1 MKKRV
6 LSMLMTLALCLTLFP
21 APAWAAEDAPE
32 GGAIVQQEQ
41 QEEISPAVSEQAG
54 TNEEENG
61 SEGDPQNTGTPDA
74 GGAEDSKADAPESG
88 EDENA
93 GNNADAAVSAVQTMI
108 DALPTVSELDGM
120 TADELDAAYDDI
132 QAAYDAYEA
141 LNAEQQAQITGAD
154 FEALLGWFNS
164 QTAPLADVQPGVH
177 THCVCGKDSSTTV
190 NGHTHSTNTE
200 WKAADSLPG
209 TAGSYYLT
217 QSVTA
222 DWTVPTGEVNLC
234 LNGQTISGSITVG
247 SGATLTLTDCSG
259 NGKVQGEVTV
269 NGGKFELYSG
279 TITGGVQVGIK
290 GGTYQTGSSFT
301 MYGGAI
307 TGNEDYGGVFLV
319 GTTNHIDP
327 PSFTMH
333 GGTISDNTAGAS
345 DGGGGGVYVG
355 EKCSFTMDGG
365 TITGNTATAGNGGGI
380 YIHFNAGNVSISNA
394 TITGNKA
401 SATGDTRY
409 GHGGGIYSERGVTV
423 KNVTITGNNST
434 FAGGGIYG
442 KGAITLT
449 DATVTDNNQYDVYY
463 DGTESTNP
471 KLTVSGSVK
480 AGYYAN
486 YDWKLPILVSGA
498 LSEDSVIRVGVR
510 EGINPGAIAE
520 PASGVTLSAENF
532 KADAADSVTS
542 LGNDGKVYLVPCTHE
557 MDDTGYTCKKCKT
570 QFDARVGDSAYYKTL
585 TDAFNAARGSTV
597 TLLRNVTL
605 TGNCSSENYSAT
617 LDLNGKTVSTENKY
631 IHVGGGNKSNTLTVK
646 DSSKGGGTQALNVK
660 FSVGSNGTLAV
671 DDSYTGEI
679 SRVELQA
686 GGALERFGGKI
697 GELVL
702 SNAAYGSTSTGY
714 GLKLWKG
721 NPNACTIGK
730 ITDNTKSKSL
740 TVNDLLGTDYAKCE
754 LYGEKDSVWSI
765 VPKTEKIS
773 ELTGYTA
780 YKVQFT
786 ECVHQCADD
795 SNPVCSVCH
804 KDLYTKVTAKAA
816 DGTTKT
822 AYFTEDSALE
832 NGYVEAIQTLNGWSN
847 EGCTEPTLTLL
858 RDMYAFGTSMPLTGT
873 LTLKGGT
880 HTAKN
885 VTVAKNADVTFAS
898 GSYRG
903 ATING
908 TATVKEDVTF
918 TSTVT
923 VNGTLNAKGGTFDGP
938 VEFNGSSTANI
949 SGGSFNNEKKYG
961 GVEFDYNVTGTISG
975 GTFVFADFYTT
986 KVKLSGGTFTM
997 IKTNGDRKLADLLAE
1012 GAAYYGASDNQAV
1025 TNDRVNTL
1033 ENVKVVS
1040 HTHNGG
1046 KDGNGTCSIC
1056 GKQMAA
1062 SLTVGGTTSWYTAF
1076 ATAIEAANAADGAK
1090 TITLYQDVNGYVDG
1104 HSTTYELTRGPVTLA
1119 TGGKTV
1125 TRANLTAKGISLTVT
1140 GSNGDFNVTVDGKD
1154 AELTVNDGNTK
1165 LAIVTAQN
1173 GGKLSLSNG
1182 TFSRVAVKDDGSS
1195 ASLSGGSYGE
1205 ITSDTGY
1212 VKPYALLAKGYAYKR
1227 TRDNQWLP
1235 NANSI
1240 SEKVTV
1246 EKAPFVVEK
1255 IYPNSDTNYTGNSA
1269 FATDGNI
1276 TLTAVIASEPETE
1289 DVTYYYWWEVFK
1301 ESENDWTTSFKKVNT
1316 ATHTGGQSK
1325 TLTISG
1331 LPVDKSY
1338 QYHIFVQCSNG
1349 YNCYSE
1355 PFTVTQHQHSWTY
1368 TASGATIT
1376 AKCTA
1381 EGCYLT
1387 DGNGGSVTIAAPAEL
1402 TYSGEG
1408 KPATV
1413 TASSD
1418 WQGPAVSEIT
1428 ISYIK
1433 TGMYGPEAL
1442 ENGAL
1447 PTKAGEYT
1455 ASITVGEGNKAAT
1468 ASVKYT
1474 IQKANPVVTEWPT
1487 LSAPVYVN
1495 SEATLT
1501 GGSGE
1506 GTFDFKAGAA
1516 KSWDSA
1522 GRKTTTIVFIPTYTN
1537 NYNELTKDYPVTV
1550 VKRTVKNCNTLVG
1563 ITDKPC
1569 GTAQDELGLPGTVTI
1584 TTVDGKTFN
1593 DIPVTWSGY
1602 NPNTL
1607 EEQTLTGT
1615 LDLTSI
1621 AGEVEQPSTPVTA
1634 QIKVKLTQKNFSG
1647 ISPEPYDGVYDGN
1660 AHGITLT
1667 GVPSG
1672 ATVKYG
1678 TSVNSCTLD
1687 SLTYTDFTDGPEF
1700 VYYKVSQPGYA
1711 DASGSAWVNITKRPL
1726 TVTGITAKDK
1736 VYDGNT
1742 NVVLDY
1748 SAVTLGGV
1756 LKNDTLTV
1764 TATGTLESAGVGERK
1779 VTISDLTLGGA
1790 SAANYVLA
1798 ESGNQTETTA
1808 TITAKEVNVTIIP
1821 NGGTYGSVVAA
1832 AAKLTGAVDG
1842 ENVPVTL
1849 TYTGNG
1855 YNDTAVPVNAG
1866 SYTVTASIANSNYTL
1881 TGKTTANFVIAPKTV
1896 TVSGI
1901 TAKDKVYDG
1910 TTNADIS
1917 SVTFDGVTLN
1927 RGTDYT
1933 VTASFDDAGVG
1944 NGKNVT
1950 ATVTLTEQAAKN
1962 YALKQ
1967 SIFHTTGNITKAAA
1981 PDFAKETTLAIV
1993 NGYKKTY
2000 TVTLPALPTL
2010 ETPKEYGAP
2019 TYELGEIKLNGG
2031 YYTSGAKVENGKLTL
2046 PIQKNDVGTTGSVGT
2061 VTVVIK
2067 STNYE
2072 DITLTVNVSAKNKLT
2087 PVLAGTLTLTPTK
2100 ITYGEPLSKIKITGK
2115 MKDPTTEKE
2124 VKGTFAWEDGT
2135 IKPDANDSYVAGWIF
2150 TPAGGYEEYATV
2162 TGKATVEVAP
2172 KSIEGATITLEKRE
2186 FTYNA
2191 AEQSPKITGV
2201 TLNGWSKTI
2210 TTYDI
2215 VSGDKAINAN
2225 DSITLTIEGTGN
2237 YTGTATVEWKI
2248 IPAELTVSVQSVTK
2262 EYDGTTNATVTPSFN
2277 GLQGK
2282 DTLTAEDYSVTAAFK
2297 DAKVGYKKPVTGK
2310 VTLNQTDTAKNYL
2323 LKNDG
2328 TFSTGEGTIKKAAA
2342 PTVPPVE
2349 LTIYNGVQKDYFVD
2363 LPPLPELGE
2372 GKSYGKVNYNKT
2384 HTINLS
2390 KGYTAQSE
2398 VVADS
2403 ENLNTLR
2410 LLLHMTQTGSLT
2422 GEIGTVTIPVTTS
2435 NYQDINLTVKVKA
2448 VNQTLPEKVG
2458 TVSADAITYGQTLS
2472 ASTITGTM
2480 QDPATGVAVNG
2491 TFTWDTPAVKLNAD
2505 SHDAKWTFTPDKSY
2519 GGKYTTNTGT
2529 ATVTVNRK
2537 TVTVSGITAN
2547 DKVYDGTT
2555 NAKLNF
2561 SNAKF
2566 AGILENDTL
2575 TVTAKGVFEK
2585 PDIGKQKVT
2594 ISDLTLGGAST
2605 ANYVLAESGNQSET
2619 TATITAKEVT
2629 ITITPNGGTYGS
2641 VVAATAKLTG
2651 AVDGK
2656 NVPVTLTYTGNG
2668 YNDTAVPVNAGS
2680 YTVTA
2685 SIANSNYT
2693 LTGKTTAD
2701 FVITPKA
2708 VTVTGITANDK
2719 VYDGTTNATLDCSN
2733 AKFGGVLENDTLTV
2747 TAKGMFEKADVGEQ
2761 KVTISDLTLDGN
2773 SANNYVLAESGNQ
2786 TETTATITAE
2796 QITVSIKPNG
2806 GTYGETI
2813 TPATVTAN
2821 GVVGEDA
2828 PKITLTYTGTANDG
2842 TEYTGTTPPT
2852 KAGTYTITATITDPN
2867 YKLDADTATAEF
2879 TVAKRSA
2886 TVTPDNKSK
2895 VYEEKDPELTYKVSG
2910 VLDSETL
2917 EGITLARAKGENAGK
2932 YAITATAD
2940 AGANPNYAVTFA
2952 EGTFTI
2958 ELKSIK
2964 GATVVL
2970 GKGLAA
2976 NGAEQTQTVEK
2987 VLLGDKEIPADSYTV
3002 AGNTATTPG
3011 SHTLTITAKG
3021 NYTGTV
3027 EQTYVI
3033 IPAKAE
3039 SAPGED
3045 ITIGSGKVKVVVK
3058 SEGTVP
3064 PATLL
3069 TNKAELLAML
3079 VDSGDITADELAQI
3093 ADGASVDIV
3102 LTVKE
3107 ANVSAEIKTAMA
3119 QAAKD
3124 YTIGQY
3130 FDISLFKYMT
3140 VNGKQQDGAALHTTK
3155 NALPI
3160 SVVVPD
3166 ALVNTDSTVNRTYC
3180 IVRNHEGTITVLDA
3194 AFDAAGKT
3202 LTFKTDRFSIY
3213 AIAYKDTAVPS
3224 SGSNP
3229 GSNNSS
3235 NDSETKKNEVAA
3247 PTPAPTPASTSKPS
3261 TITAMPQTGDT
3272 SNPTLYVVL
3281 LVVSLLGLAVVFV
3294 CKRRNNK

>member
-6 LSMLMTLALCLTLFP
+6 LSMLMTLALCLTLLP
-21 APAWAAEDAPE
+21 TPAWAAEDTPE

-74 GGAEDSKADAPESG
+74 GGAEDSKADAPENG

-93 GNNADAAVSAVQTMI
+93 GNNADTAVSAVQTMI

-120 TADELDAAYDDI
+120 TAGELDAAYNDI

-141 LNAEQQAQITGAD
+141 LNAEQQAQINGAD

-164 QTAPLADVQPGVH
+164 QTAPLADAQPDVH
-177 THCVCGKDSSTTV
+177 THCVCGGNGDVK
-190 NGHTHSTNTE
+190 GHTHSTNTE
-200 WKAADSLPG
+200 WKAADSLPDS
-209 TAGSYYLT
+209 AGSYYLT
-217 QSVTA
+217 QPVPG

-279 TITGGVQVGIK
+279 TITGGVQVGMK
-290 GGTYQTGSSFT
+290 GGSYNTGSAFT

-380 YIHFNAGNVSISNA
+380 YIHFNAGTVSISNA

-434 FAGGGIYG
+434 FEGGGIYG

-449 DATVTDNNQYDVYY
+449 DATVTDNSQYDVYY
-463 DGTESTNP
+463 DGRESNTP
-471 KLTVSGSVK
+471 ELTISGSVK

-754 LYGEKDSVWSI
+754 LYGEKDDAWSI

-804 KDLYTKVTAKAA
+804 KDLYTKITAKAA

-858 RDMYAFGTSMPLTGT
+858 RDMPYGTSITLTGT
-873 LTLKGGT
+873 LTLEGGT
-880 HTAKN
+880 HTASN
-885 VTVAKNADVTFAS
+885 VTVAENANVTFAS
-898 GSYRG
+898 GSYSG

-908 TATVKEDVTF
+908 TATVETGVTF
-918 TSTVT
+918 TAASVT
-923 VNGTLNAKGGTFDGP
+923 VNGTLNAKGGIFNGP
-938 VEFNGSSTANI
+938 VKFNGSSTANI
-949 SGGSFNNEKKYG
+949 SGGSFNCEKKYG
-961 GVEFDYNVTGTISG
+961 GVEFGYNVTGTISG
-975 GTFVFADFYTT
+975 GMFAFADFYTT
-986 KVKLSGGTFTM
+986 KVKLSGGTFTI

-1012 GAAYYGASDNQAV
+1012 GAAYYNGDSAV
-1025 TNDRVNTL
+1025 SNDKVSSLTNVT
-1033 ENVKVVS
+1033 VKS
-1040 HTHNGG
+1040 HEHNGG
-1046 KDGNGTCSIC
+1046 TDGNGTCSIC

-1062 SLTVGGTTSWYTAF
+1062 SLTVGSTTSWYTAF

-1119 TGGKTV
+1119 TGGKKV
-1125 TRANLTAKGISLTVT
+1125 MRANLTAKDISLTVT
-1140 GSNGDFNVTVDGKD
+1140 GSNGGFYVTVDGKD
-1154 AELTVNDGNTK
+1154 AKLTVNDTDTK
-1165 LAIVTAQN
+1165 LAIVTAKN

-1182 TFSRVAVKDDGSS
+1182 TFSRVDVMNDGSS

-1205 ITSDTGY
+1205 ITSGNDY
-1212 VKPYALLAKGYAYKR
+1212 VKPYALLAKGYAYKKE
-1227 TRDNQWLP
+1227 DNTWVS
-1235 NANSI
+1235 NANIGLS
-1240 SEKVTV
+1240 KVTV
-1246 EKAPFVVEK
+1246 EKAPFAVEK

-1276 TLTAVIASEPETE
+1276 TLTAVIAPEPETE
-1289 DVTYYYWWEVFK
+1289 NVTYYYWWELFN
-1301 ESENDWTTSFKKVNT
+1301 ESENDWTTRFSNVNT
-1316 ATHTGGQSK
+1316 ATHSGEKSK

-1331 LPVDKSY
+1331 LPTDKSY

-1349 YNCYSE
+1349 YQCYSE

-1368 TASGATIT
+1368 SASGAAIT

-1387 DGNGGSVTIAAPAEL
+1387 DGNGGSVTIAAPTEL

-1418 WQGPAVSEIT
+1418 WQGPAAREIT

-1433 TGMYGPEAL
+1433 TGKYGPEKL
-1442 ENGAL
+1442 ENDAL
-1447 PTKAGEYT
+1447 PTNAGTYT
-1455 ASITVGEGNKAAT
+1455 ASITLGEAT
-1468 ASVKYT
+1468 ASVTYT
-1474 IQKANPVVTEWPT
+1474 IGKATPKAEDFTFTAPT
-1487 LSAPVYVN
+1487 S
-1495 SEATLT
+1495 LT
-1501 GGSGE
+1501 
-1506 GTFDFKAGAA
+1506 
-1516 KSWDSA
+1516 
-1522 GRKTTTIVFIPTYTN
+1522 
-1537 NYNELTKDYPVTV
+1537 
-1550 VKRTVKNCNTLVG
+1550 
-1563 ITDKPC
+1563 
-1569 GTAQDELGLPGTVTI
+1569 
-1584 TTVDGKTFN
+1584 
-1593 DIPVTWSGY
+1593 
-1602 NPNTL
+1602 
-1607 EEQTLTGT
+1607 
-1615 LDLTSI
+1615 
-1621 AGEVEQPSTPVTA
+1621 
-1634 QIKVKLTQKNFSG
+1634 
-1647 ISPEPYDGVYDGN
+1647 YDGN
-1660 AHGITLT
+1660 
-1667 GVPSG
+1667 VKS
-1672 ATVKYG
+1672 ATVSPADDVIVKYYDKDG
-1678 TSVNSCTLD
+1678 KEATPKNAGE
-1687 SLTYTDFTDGPEF
+1687 YTVKIDVAESTN
-1700 VYYKVSQPGYA
+1700 YA
-1711 DASGSAWVNITKRPL
+1711 
-1726 TVTGITAKDK
+1726 
-1736 VYDGNT
+1736 
-1742 NVVLDY
+1742 
-1748 SAVTLGGV
+1748 
-1756 LKNDTLTV
+1756 
-1764 TATGTLESAGVGERK
+1764 
-1779 VTISDLTLGGA
+1779 
-1790 SAANYVLA
+1790 AANGL
-1798 ESGNQTETTA
+1798 TA
-1808 TITAKEVNVTIIP
+1808 
-1821 NGGTYGSVVAA
+1821 
-1832 AAKLTGAVDG
+1832 DG
-1842 ENVPVTL
+1842 WKF
-1849 TYTGNG
+1849 
-1855 YNDTAVPVNAG
+1855 
-1866 SYTVTASIANSNYTL
+1866 S
-1881 TGKTTANFVIAPKTV
+1881 
-1896 TVSGI
+1896 
-1901 TAKDKVYDG
+1901 
-1910 TTNADIS
+1910 
-1917 SVTFDGVTLN
+1917 
-1927 RGTDYT
+1927 
-1933 VTASFDDAGVG
+1933 
-1944 NGKNVT
+1944 
-1950 ATVTLTEQAAKN
+1950 
-1962 YALKQ
+1962 
-1967 SIFHTTGNITKAAA
+1967 ITKAAA
-1981 PDFAKETTLAIV
+1981 PAAETGSLTIV
-1993 NGYKKTY
+1993 NGHEKTY

-2019 TYELGEIKLNGG
+2019 TYELGEIKLNNG
-2031 YYTSGAKVENGKLTL
+2031 YYTSGAKVENGELTL
-2046 PIQKNDVGTTGSVGT
+2046 PIQKNDVETTGSVGT
-2061 VTVVIK
+2061 ATVVIK

-2072 DITLTVNVSAKNKLT
+2072 DITLTVNVSAANKIEPT
-2087 PVLAGTLTLTPTK
+2087 PDGEITATS
-2100 ITYGEPLSKIKITGK
+2100 ITYGDTLSKSNISGK
-2115 MKDPTTEKE
+2115 MKDPTTDDA
-2124 VKGTFAWEDGT
+2124 VKGTFAWKDDT
-2135 IKPDANDSYVAGWIF
+2135 IKPAANDSYVAEWTF
-2150 TPAGGYEEYATV
+2150 TPDAPEYATV
-2162 TGKATVEVAP
+2162 TGKATVKVAP
-2172 KSIEGATITLEKRE
+2172 KSIEGATITLKKRE

-2191 AEQSPKITGV
+2191 AEQSPRITGV
-2201 TLNGWSKTI
+2201 TLKGWSDSI

-2225 DSITLTIEGTGN
+2225 DSITLTIKGTGN
-2237 YTGTATVEWKI
+2237 YTGTATAKWKI
-2248 IPAELTVSVQSVTK
+2248 IPAKLTVSVSSVKK
-2262 EYDGTTNATVTPSFN
+2262 EYDGTANATVTPTFN
-2277 GLQGK
+2277 GLRGK
-2282 DTLTAEDYSVTAAFK
+2282 DNLTAEDYSVTAAFD
-2297 DAKVGYKKPVTGK
+2297 DAKVGYKKIVTGT
-2310 VTLNQTDTAKNYL
+2310 VTLNQTETAKNYVL
-2323 LKNDG
+2323 TNDG
-2328 TFSTGEGTIKKAAA
+2328 NFSTDDGTIAKAAA
-2342 PTVPPVE
+2342 PTVQPVE
-2349 LTIYNGVQKDYFVD
+2349 LTIYNGVQKYYFVD
-2363 LPPLPELGE
+2363 LPPLPKLGE
-2372 GKSYGKVNYNKT
+2372 GKSYGTVDYSNP
-2384 HTINLS
+2384 HMINLPE
-2390 KGYTAQSE
+2390 GYKAQSM
-2398 VVADS
+2398 VVADPD
-2403 ENLNTLR
+2403 NLNTHR
-2410 LLLHMTQTGSLT
+2410 LLLHMTQTGSRI
-2422 GEIGTVTIPVTTS
+2422 GEICKVTIPVTTS
-2435 NYQDINLTVKVKA
+2435 NYQDINLTVNVSA
-2448 VNQTLPEKVG
+2448 VNQIKPVPEDG
-2458 TVSADAITYGQTLS
+2458 TITATPITYGNELS

-2480 QDPATGVAVNG
+2480 QDPATGDAVNG
-2491 TFTWDTPAVKLNAD
+2491 TFTWVTPDEKLKAGNHNAE
-2505 SHDAKWTFTPDKSY
+2505 WTFTPYESY

-2529 ATVTVNRK
+2529 ATVTVNPK
-2537 TVTVSGITAN
+2537 AVTVS
-2547 DKVYDGTT
+2547 
-2555 NAKLNF
+2555 
-2561 SNAKF
+2561 
-2566 AGILENDTL
+2566 
-2575 TVTAKGVFEK
+2575 
-2585 PDIGKQKVT
+2585 
-2594 ISDLTLGGAST
+2594 
-2605 ANYVLAESGNQSET
+2605 
-2619 TATITAKEVT
+2619 
-2629 ITITPNGGTYGS
+2629 ITPNGGTYGS
-2641 VVAATAKLTG
+2641 VTAAAAELFG
-2651 AVDGK
+2651 AVEGD
-2656 NVPVTLTYTGNG
+2656 NVPV
-2668 YNDTAVPVNAGS
+2668 
-2680 YTVTA
+2680 
-2685 SIANSNYT
+2685 
-2693 LTGKTTAD
+2693 
-2701 FVITPKA
+2701 
-2708 VTVTGITANDK
+2708 
-2719 VYDGTTNATLDCSN
+2719 
-2733 AKFGGVLENDTLTV
+2733 
-2747 TAKGMFEKADVGEQ
+2747 
-2761 KVTISDLTLDGN
+2761 
-2773 SANNYVLAESGNQ
+2773 
-2786 TETTATITAE
+2786 
-2796 QITVSIKPNG
+2796 
-2806 GTYGETI
+2806 
-2813 TPATVTAN
+2813 
-2821 GVVGEDA
+2821 
-2828 PKITLTYTGTANDG
+2828 TLTYTGTANDG
-2842 TEYTGTTPPT
+2842 TEYNGIAPPT
-2852 KAGTYTITATITDPN
+2852 KAGTYTVTATITDRN
-2867 YKLDADTATAEF
+2867 YTLDANTATAKF
-2879 TVAKRSA
+2879 TVAKRGA

-2895 VYEEKDPELTYKVSG
+2895 VYQEKDPDLTYKVDG
-2910 VLDSETL
+2910 VLDGETL
-2917 EGITLARAKGENAGK
+2917 TGITLTRAKGEDAGE
-2932 YAITATAD
+2932 YAITGTA
-2940 AGANPNYAVTFA
+2940 ASVNPNYDVKFVK
-2952 EGTFTI
+2952 GTFTI
-2958 ELKSIK
+2958 EPKSIK

-2987 VLLGDKEIPADSYTV
+2987 VLLDGKELPADSYTV
-3002 AGNTATTPG
+3002 TGNTATAHG
-3011 SHTLTITAKG
+3011 IYTLTVTGKG
-3021 NYTGTV
+3021 NYKDFV
-3027 EQTYVI
+3027 KWTYVI
-3033 IPAKAE
+3033 APAKAE
-3039 SAPGED
+3039 DAPGED
-3045 ITIGSGKVKVVVK
+3045 ITIGSGKVKVDVK

-3069 TNKAELLAML
+3069 TDKAELLAML
-3079 VDSGDITADELAQI
+3079 VNSGDITADELVQI
-3093 ADGASVDIV
+3093 ANGASVDIV

-3107 ANVSAEIKTAMA
+3107 ANVSDEVKTAMA

-3130 FDISLFKYMT
+3130 LDISLLKYMT
-3140 VNGKQQDGAALHTTK
+3140 VNGSQQTAVALHTTK
-3155 NALPI
+3155 DALTI
-3160 SVVVPD
+3160 SVGVPD
-3166 ALVNTDSTVNRTYC
+3166 ALINTNSAVNRTYC
-3180 IVRNHEGTITVLDA
+3180 IVRNHKGTIDVLDA

-3281 LVVSLLGLAVVFV
+3281 LVASLLGLAVVFV
-3294 CKRRNNK
+3294 CKKRNDK

>member
-1 MKKRV
+1 MA
-6 LSMLMTLALCLTLFP
+6 LALCLTLLP
-21 APAWAAEDAPE
+21 APVRAAEDTPE
-32 GGAIVQQEQ
+32 SGAIVQEEQ

-108 DALPTVSELDGM
+108 DALPIVSELDGM

-164 QTAPLADVQPGVH
+164 QTALLADAQSGEH
-177 THCVCGKDSSTTV
+177 THCVCGKDSGTTV
-190 NGHTHSTNTE
+190 NGHTHNNSTAWT
-200 WKAADSLPG
+200 AADSLPG

-217 QSVTA
+217 QSVSS

-234 LNGQTISGSITVG
+234 LNGQTINGKITVG
-247 SGATLTLTDCSG
+247 SGATLTLTDCSDSG
-259 NGKVQGEVTV
+259 RVQGEVLV
-269 NGGKFELYSG
+269 NGGKLELYSG
-279 TITGGVQVGIK
+279 TITGGVQVGKK
-290 GGTYQTGSSFT
+290 GADYQTGSSFT

-434 FAGGGIYG
+434 FEGGGIYG

-605 TGNCSSENYSAT
+605 TENCSSENYSAT

-804 KDLYTKVTAKAA
+804 KDLYTKITAKAA

-822 AYFTEDSALE
+822 AYFTKDSALE

-858 RDMYAFGTSMPLTGT
+858 RDMPYGTSITLTGT
-873 LTLKGGT
+873 LTLESGT

-885 VTVAKNADVTFAS
+885 VTVAENANVTFAN
-898 GSYRG
+898 GSYKG

-908 TATVKEDVTF
+908 TATVEAGVTF
-918 TSTVT
+918 TDASVT
-923 VNGTLNAKGGTFDGP
+923 VNGTLNVEGGTFTGN
-938 VEFNGSSTANI
+938 VKFNGSSIANI

-1025 TNDRVNTL
+1025 TNDRLNTL

-1046 KDGNGTCSIC
+1046 TDGNGTCSIC

-1062 SLTVGGTTSWYTAF
+1062 SLTVGDKTSWYAAF
-1076 ATAIEAANAADGAK
+1076 ATAIEAANAADGEK
-1090 TITLYQDVNGYVDG
+1090 TITLYQDVNGYADG
-1104 HSTTYELTRGPVTLA
+1104 HSTTYELTHGPVTLA

-1125 TRANLTAKGISLTVT
+1125 TRVNLIAKGISLTVT

-1212 VKPYALLAKGYAYKR
+1212 VKPYALLAKGYAYKK
-1227 TRDNQWLP
+1227 TKDNQWLP

-1240 SEKVTV
+1240 PSEVTV
-1246 EKAPFVVEK
+1246 EKAPFAVEK
-1255 IYPNSDTNYTGNSA
+1255 IYPNSDTNYTENSA

-1276 TLTAVIASEPETE
+1276 TLTAVIAPKTE
-1289 DVTYYYWWEVFK
+1289 GVTYYYWWELFD
-1301 ESENDWTTSFKKVNT
+1301 ESKKDWTTKLNNVNT

-1325 TLTISG
+1325 TLSISN
-1331 LPVDKSY
+1331 LPENSSY
-1338 QYHIFVQCSNG
+1338 QYRVDVWSNNG
-1349 YNCYSE
+1349 YQCYSE
-1355 PFTVTQHQHSWTY
+1355 PFTVTRHQHSWMY

-1418 WQGPAVSEIT
+1418 WQGPAASEIT

-1433 TGMYGPEAL
+1433 TGKYGPEKL

-1447 PTKAGEYT
+1447 PTNAGEYT
-1455 ASITVGEGNKAAT
+1455 ASITVGEGNNAAT

-1474 IQKANPVVTEWPT
+1474 IQKANPVVTDWPT

-1501 GGSGE
+1501 GGNGE
-1506 GTFDFKAGAA
+1506 GTFAFKADAA
-1516 KSWDSA
+1516 KFWDSA
-1522 GRKTTTIVFIPTYTN
+1522 GSKTTTVVFTPTNTN
-1537 NYNELTKDYPVTV
+1537 NYNELTQDYNVTV
-1550 VKRTVKNCNTLVG
+1550 VKRTVKSCNTPAG
-1563 ITDKPC
+1563 IMDKPY
-1569 GTAQDELGLPGTVTI
+1569 GTALEELGLPGTVTI
-1584 TTVDGKTFN
+1584 TTVDGKTF
-1593 DIPVTWSGY
+1593 DKIPVTWSGY
-1602 NPNTL
+1602 DPNTL

-1621 AGEVEQPSTPVTA
+1621 ADEVEQPSTPVTA

-1647 ISPEPYDGVYDGN
+1647 ISPVAYEGVYDGSP
-1660 AHGITLT
+1660 HGITLT

-1672 ATVKYG
+1672 AIVKYG
-1678 TSVNSCTLD
+1678 ESADSCTQD
-1687 SLTYTDFTDGPEF
+1687 SLTYTDFTNGAKT
-1700 VYYKVSQPGYA
+1700 VYYKVSQSGYT
-1711 DASGSAWVNITKRPL
+1711 DASGSATVNITKRPL
-1726 TVTGITAKDK
+1726 TVYNITENKTYAYASGSDDKAIGVDIAGKLPPDRGTTIYTVAKKDPEQLLSEVTVDTAGNLTYKVNQVDSSKVGKTAIITVTASMENYENVEYTLTINITDKKTVEIKRGNTVSVDGSNALTYGEKVSKLTLGNTVFVETGTDDMIEGILSWSNPDEIPAAGTTQAGWLFKPADSTHYAELTGTAAITVAKATPIVVTVPTVAERGYNPDAALTSSDITGGS
-1736 VYDGNT
+1736 VTGVDGNSLAGTWSFTGT
-1742 NVVLDY
+1742 NIIPTVNNKGYQAVFTPDDTNNYNTVTSTITVTVNKAAKAPNMPEAAMTPAHSTKKVGNITLQEGWSWQEADKDTVLAD
-1748 SAVTLGGV
+1748 GV
-1756 LKNDTLTV
+1756 TV
-1764 TATGTLESAGVGERK
+1764 TATAVYIGADKGNYETESVSITITRRECDHTHTEIRNQRKATCTQTGYAGDTYCTDCDKLLSTGKELAALGHDYKVTVTKQPTTTEEGVRTYTCTRCNSSCTESIAKLPDEKHDHSYTGSITKEATCTEAGVRTYTCSCGD
-1779 VTISDLTLGGA
+1779 S
-1790 SAANYVLA
+1790 Y
-1798 ESGNQTETTA
+1798 TE
-1808 TITAKEVNVTIIP
+1808 IIP
-1821 NGGTYGSVVAA
+1821 A
-1832 AAKLTGAVDG
+1832 TGH
-1842 ENVPVTL
+1842 
-1849 TYTGNG
+1849 
-1855 YNDTAVPVNAG
+1855 
-1866 SYTVTASIANSNYTL
+1866 SY
-1881 TGKTTANFVIAPKTV
+1881 
-1896 TVSGI
+1896 VS
-1901 TAKDKVYDG
+1901 KV
-1910 TTNADIS
+1910 
-1917 SVTFDGVTLN
+1917 
-1927 RGTDYT
+1927 
-1933 VTASFDDAGVG
+1933 
-1944 NGKNVT
+1944 
-1950 ATVTLTEQAAKN
+1950 
-1962 YALKQ
+1962 
-1967 SIFHTTGNITKAAA
+1967 TKAA
-1981 PDFAKETTLAIV
+1981 TTTEEGIM
-1993 NGYKKTY
+1993 TY
-2000 TVTLPALPTL
+2000 TCSKCGHSYTQPIA
-2010 ETPKEYGAP
+2010 K
-2019 TYELGEIKLNGG
+2019 IK
-2031 YYTSGAKVENGKLTL
+2031 SDDSSKENGSQN
-2046 PIQKNDVGTTGSVGT
+2046 QKPQSGTDNGNQNQNPQPDTDNGKDNGTSIKPYIKDDSGKKGWDVIKPQLEDTKAGDT
-2061 VTVVIK
+2061 VTVVMNGTTVVPKDVIDSIK
-2067 STNYE
+2067 GKDTTLVLDMGNGLSWKINGQ
-2072 DITLTVNVSAKNKLT
+2072 DITEPSGDIDFGVNVGADAGKSIPVDVINNVTGERYSMNLTLAYDGEFGFTATLTVNMESKNAGLYANLFYYNEQTGELEFISA
-2087 PVLAGTLTLTPTK
+2087 GQ
-2100 ITYGEPLSKIKITGK
+2100 I
-2115 MKDPTTEKE
+2115 
-2124 VKGTFAWEDGT
+2124 
-2135 IKPDANDSYVAGWIF
+2135 DAEGN
-2150 TPAGGYEEYATV
+2150 
-2162 TGKATVEVAP
+2162 VE
-2172 KSIEGATITLEKRE
+2172 LE
-2186 FTYNA
+2186 FT
-2191 AEQSPKITGV
+2191 
-2201 TLNGWSKTI
+2201 
-2210 TTYDI
+2210 
-2215 VSGDKAINAN
+2215 
-2225 DSITLTIEGTGN
+2225 
-2237 YTGTATVEWKI
+2237 
-2248 IPAELTVSVQSVTK
+2248 
-2262 EYDGTTNATVTPSFN
+2262 
-2277 GLQGK
+2277 
-2282 DTLTAEDYSVTAAFK
+2282 
-2297 DAKVGYKKPVTGK
+2297 
-2310 VTLNQTDTAKNYL
+2310 
-2323 LKNDG
+2323 
-2328 TFSTGEGTIKKAAA
+2328 
-2342 PTVPPVE
+2342 
-2349 LTIYNGVQKDYFVD
+2349 
-2363 LPPLPELGE
+2363 
-2372 GKSYGKVNYNKT
+2372 
-2384 HTINLS
+2384 H
-2390 KGYTAQSE
+2390 
-2398 VVADS
+2398 
-2403 ENLNTLR
+2403 
-2410 LLLHMTQTGSLT
+2410 
-2422 GEIGTVTIPVTTS
+2422 
-2435 NYQDINLTVKVKA
+2435 
-2448 VNQTLPEKVG
+2448 
-2458 TVSADAITYGQTLS
+2458 
-2472 ASTITGTM
+2472 AS
-2480 QDPATGVAVNG
+2480 
-2491 TFTWDTPAVKLNAD
+2491 
-2505 SHDAKWTFTPDKSY
+2505 
-2519 GGKYTTNTGT
+2519 
-2529 ATVTVNRK
+2529 
-2537 TVTVSGITAN
+2537 
-2547 DKVYDGTT
+2547 
-2555 NAKLNF
+2555 
-2561 SNAKF
+2561 
-2566 AGILENDTL
+2566 
-2575 TVTAKGVFEK
+2575 
-2585 PDIGKQKVT
+2585 
-2594 ISDLTLGGAST
+2594 
-2605 ANYVLAESGNQSET
+2605 
-2619 TATITAKEVT
+2619 
-2629 ITITPNGGTYGS
+2629 
-2641 VVAATAKLTG
+2641 
-2651 AVDGK
+2651 
-2656 NVPVTLTYTGNG
+2656 
-2668 YNDTAVPVNAGS
+2668 
-2680 YTVTA
+2680 
-2685 SIANSNYT
+2685 
-2693 LTGKTTAD
+2693 
-2701 FVITPKA
+2701 
-2708 VTVTGITANDK
+2708 
-2719 VYDGTTNATLDCSN
+2719 
-2733 AKFGGVLENDTLTV
+2733 
-2747 TAKGMFEKADVGEQ
+2747 
-2761 KVTISDLTLDGN
+2761 
-2773 SANNYVLAESGNQ
+2773 
-2786 TETTATITAE
+2786 
-2796 QITVSIKPNG
+2796 
-2806 GTYGETI
+2806 
-2813 TPATVTAN
+2813 
-2821 GVVGEDA
+2821 
-2828 PKITLTYTGTANDG
+2828 
-2842 TEYTGTTPPT
+2842 
-2852 KAGTYTITATITDPN
+2852 
-2867 YKLDADTATAEF
+2867 
-2879 TVAKRSA
+2879 
-2886 TVTPDNKSK
+2886 
-2895 VYEEKDPELTYKVSG
+2895 
-2910 VLDSETL
+2910 
-2917 EGITLARAKGENAGK
+2917 
-2932 YAITATAD
+2932 
-2940 AGANPNYAVTFA
+2940 
-2952 EGTFTI
+2952 
-2958 ELKSIK
+2958 
-2964 GATVVL
+2964 
-2970 GKGLAA
+2970 
-2976 NGAEQTQTVEK
+2976 
-2987 VLLGDKEIPADSYTV
+2987 
-3002 AGNTATTPG
+3002 
-3011 SHTLTITAKG
+3011 
-3021 NYTGTV
+3021 
-3027 EQTYVI
+3027 
-3033 IPAKAE
+3033 
-3039 SAPGED
+3039 
-3045 ITIGSGKVKVVVK
+3045 
-3058 SEGTVP
+3058 
-3064 PATLL
+3064 
-3069 TNKAELLAML
+3069 
-3079 VDSGDITADELAQI
+3079 
-3093 ADGASVDIV
+3093 
-3102 LTVKE
+3102 
-3107 ANVSAEIKTAMA
+3107 
-3119 QAAKD
+3119 D
-3124 YTIGQY
+3124 YTIVVDTRIMSDNGQA
-3130 FDISLFKYMT
+3130 DNKA
-3140 VNGKQQDGAALHTTK
+3140 D
-3155 NALPI
+3155 
-3160 SVVVPD
+3160 
-3166 ALVNTDSTVNRTYC
+3166 
-3180 IVRNHEGTITVLDA
+3180 ETIPA
-3194 AFDAAGKT
+3194 P
-3202 LTFKTDRFSIY
+3202 KTD
-3213 AIAYKDTAVPS
+3213 D
-3224 SGSNP
+3224 
-3229 GSNNSS
+3229 
-3235 NDSETKKNEVAA
+3235 
-3247 PTPAPTPASTSKPS
+3247 STSKYAWNN
-3261 TITAMPQTGDT
+3261 TIIIIIGICIILIVFGAVF
-3272 SNPTLYVVL
+3272 YVRKK
-3281 LVVSLLGLAVVFV
+3281 SGSEEE
-3294 CKRRNNK
+3294 

>member
-6 LSMLMTLALCLTLFP
+6 LSMLMTLALCLTLLP
-21 APAWAAEDAPE
+21 TPAWAAEDAPE
-32 GGAIVQQEQ
+32 GGVIVQQEQ

-74 GGAEDSKADAPESG
+74 GGAEDSKADAPENG

-120 TADELDAAYDDI
+120 TAGELDAAYNDI

-164 QTAPLADVQPGVH
+164 QTAPLADAKSGVH

-190 NGHTHSTNTE
+190 NGHTHNTGTTWTATN
-200 WKAADSLPG
+200 ALPS

-217 QSVTA
+217 QSVSEN
-222 DWTVPTGEVNLC
+222 WTVPTDGEVTLC
-234 LNGQTISGSITVG
+234 LNGQTINGKITVG
-247 SGATLTLTDCSG
+247 DGATLTLTDCSG

-279 TITGGVQVGIK
+279 TITGGVQVGMK
-290 GGTYQTGSSFT
+290 GGSYNTGSAFT

-380 YIHFNAGNVSISNA
+380 YIHFNAGTVSISNA

-434 FAGGGIYG
+434 FEGGGIYG

-449 DATVTDNNQYDVYY
+449 DATVTDNSQYDVYY
-463 DGTESTNP
+463 DGRESNTP
-471 KLTVSGSVK
+471 ELTISGSVK

-557 MDDTGYTCKKCKT
+557 MDDTGYTCKKCHT
-570 QFDARVGDSAYYKTL
+570 QFDARVGDSAYYQTL
-585 TDAFNAARGSTV
+585 TKAFDAARGSTV
-597 TLLRNVTL
+597 TLLRDVTL
-605 TGNCSSENYSAT
+605 TGNCSSDTYSAT

-754 LYGEKDSVWSI
+754 LYGEKDDAWSI

-804 KDLYTKVTAKAA
+804 KDLYTKITAKAA

-858 RDMYAFGTSMPLTGT
+858 RDMPYGTSITLTGT
-873 LTLKGGT
+873 LTLEGGT
-880 HTAKN
+880 HTASN
-885 VTVAKNADVTFAS
+885 VTVAENANVTFAS
-898 GSYRG
+898 GSYSG

-908 TATVKEDVTF
+908 TATVETGVTF
-918 TSTVT
+918 TAASVT
-923 VNGTLNAKGGTFDGP
+923 VNGTLNAKGGIFNGP
-938 VEFNGSSTANI
+938 VKFNGSSTANI
-949 SGGSFNNEKKYG
+949 SGGSFNCEKKYG
-961 GVEFDYNVTGTISG
+961 GVEFGYNVTGTISG
-975 GTFVFADFYTT
+975 GMFAFADFYTT
-986 KVKLSGGTFTM
+986 KVKLSGGTFTI

-1025 TNDRVNTL
+1025 TNDSVNTL

-1046 KDGNGTCSIC
+1046 TDGKGICSIC

-1062 SLTVGGTTSWYTAF
+1062 SLTVGDKTSWYAAF
-1076 ATAIEAANAADGAK
+1076 ATAIEAANAADGEK
-1090 TITLYQDVNGYVDG
+1090 TITLYQDVNGYADG

-1125 TRANLTAKGISLTVT
+1125 TRVNLIAKGISLTVT
-1140 GSNGDFNVTVDGKD
+1140 GSNGGFYVTVDGKD
-1154 AELTVNDGNTK
+1154 AELTVNDKDTK
-1165 LAIVTAQN
+1165 LAIVTAKN

-1182 TFSRVAVKDDGSS
+1182 TFSRVDVMNDGSS

-1205 ITSDTGY
+1205 ITSGNDY
-1212 VKPYALLAKGYAYKR
+1212 VKPYALLAKGYAYKKE
-1227 TRDNQWLP
+1227 DNTWVS
-1235 NANSI
+1235 NANIGLS
-1240 SEKVTV
+1240 KVTV
-1246 EKAPFVVEK
+1246 EKAPFAVEK
-1255 IYPNSDTNYTGNSA
+1255 IYPDSDTNYTGNSA

-1276 TLTAVIASEPETE
+1276 TLTAVIAPETQG
-1289 DVTYYYWWEVFK
+1289 VTYYYRWELFD
-1301 ESENDWTTSFKKVNT
+1301 ESDNDWTTHFGDVNT
-1316 ATHTGGQSK
+1316 ATHTGEKSK

-1331 LPVDKSY
+1331 LPTDKSY

-1349 YNCYSE
+1349 YQCYSE

-1376 AKCTA
+1376 AKCTV

-1387 DGNGGSVTIAAPAEL
+1387 DGNGGSVTIKAPAEL
-1402 TYSGEG
+1402 TYSGEA

-1418 WQGPAVSEIT
+1418 WQGPAASAIT

-1455 ASITVGEGNKAAT
+1455 ASITVGEAT
-1468 ASVKYT
+1468 ASVTYT
-1474 IQKANPVVTEWPT
+1474 IGKATPKAEDFTFTAPT
-1487 LSAPVYVN
+1487 S
-1495 SEATLT
+1495 LT
-1501 GGSGE
+1501 
-1506 GTFDFKAGAA
+1506 
-1516 KSWDSA
+1516 
-1522 GRKTTTIVFIPTYTN
+1522 
-1537 NYNELTKDYPVTV
+1537 
-1550 VKRTVKNCNTLVG
+1550 
-1563 ITDKPC
+1563 
-1569 GTAQDELGLPGTVTI
+1569 
-1584 TTVDGKTFN
+1584 
-1593 DIPVTWSGY
+1593 
-1602 NPNTL
+1602 
-1607 EEQTLTGT
+1607 
-1615 LDLTSI
+1615 
-1621 AGEVEQPSTPVTA
+1621 
-1634 QIKVKLTQKNFSG
+1634 
-1647 ISPEPYDGVYDGN
+1647 YDGN
-1660 AHGITLT
+1660 
-1667 GVPSG
+1667 VKS
-1672 ATVKYG
+1672 ATVSPAKAGTGDVIVKYYDKDGQEATPKNAGEYTVKIDVAEG
-1678 TSVNSCTLD
+1678 TN
-1687 SLTYTDFTDGPEF
+1687 
-1700 VYYKVSQPGYA
+1700 YA
-1711 DASGSAWVNITKRPL
+1711 
-1726 TVTGITAKDK
+1726 
-1736 VYDGNT
+1736 
-1742 NVVLDY
+1742 
-1748 SAVTLGGV
+1748 
-1756 LKNDTLTV
+1756 
-1764 TATGTLESAGVGERK
+1764 
-1779 VTISDLTLGGA
+1779 
-1790 SAANYVLA
+1790 AANGL
-1798 ESGNQTETTA
+1798 TA
-1808 TITAKEVNVTIIP
+1808 
-1821 NGGTYGSVVAA
+1821 
-1832 AAKLTGAVDG
+1832 DG
-1842 ENVPVTL
+1842 WKF
-1849 TYTGNG
+1849 
-1855 YNDTAVPVNAG
+1855 
-1866 SYTVTASIANSNYTL
+1866 S
-1881 TGKTTANFVIAPKTV
+1881 
-1896 TVSGI
+1896 
-1901 TAKDKVYDG
+1901 
-1910 TTNADIS
+1910 
-1917 SVTFDGVTLN
+1917 
-1927 RGTDYT
+1927 
-1933 VTASFDDAGVG
+1933 
-1944 NGKNVT
+1944 
-1950 ATVTLTEQAAKN
+1950 
-1962 YALKQ
+1962 
-1967 SIFHTTGNITKAAA
+1967 ITKATV
-1981 PDFAKETTLAIV
+1981 PKNNPFGTLNII
-1993 NGYKKTY
+1993 NGTQQTY
-2000 TVTLPALPTL
+2000 TYDFNNILPALPKGKYGTISYGQADISLVSQSGYYYDETIVEFKKGVLTL
-2010 ETPKEYGAP
+2010 AQFYAKDGKMTGRIGTVKVNVTTTNYADFQLTLVLYAVDQIKPTPD
-2019 TYELGEIKLNGG
+2019 GEI
-2031 YYTSGAKVENGKLTL
+2031 TAAE
-2046 PIQKNDVGTTGSVGT
+2046 
-2061 VTVVIK
+2061 
-2067 STNYE
+2067 
-2072 DITLTVNVSAKNKLT
+2072 
-2087 PVLAGTLTLTPTK
+2087 
-2100 ITYGEPLSKIKITGK
+2100 ITYGDALSKSTISGK
-2115 MKDPTTEKE
+2115 MKDPNTGDA
-2124 VKGTFAWEDGT
+2124 VKGTFTWTDGT
-2135 IKPDANDSYVAGWIF
+2135 IKPDANDNYEAEWTF
-2150 TPAGGYEEYATV
+2150 TPAAGYEKYATV

-2172 KSIEGATITLEKRE
+2172 KSIEGATITLEKYE
-2186 FTYNA
+2186 FTYNT
-2191 AEQSPKITGV
+2191 AEQSPRITGV
-2201 TLNGWSKTI
+2201 TLNGWSETI

-2225 DSITLTIEGTGN
+2225 DSITLTIKGIGN

-2248 IPAELTVSVQSVTK
+2248 IPAKLTVSVQSVEK
-2262 EYDGTTNATVTPSFN
+2262 EYDGTANATVTPTFN

-2282 DTLTAEDYSVTAAFK
+2282 DTLTAADYSVTAAFD
-2297 DAKVGYKKPVTGK
+2297 DAKVGYKKIVIGT
-2310 VTLNQTDTAKNYL
+2310 VTLNQTETAKNYVL
-2323 LKNDG
+2323 NDEKFRTYDG
-2328 TFSTGEGTIKKAAA
+2328 TIAKAAA
-2342 PTVPPVE
+2342 PTVQPVE

-2372 GKSYGKVNYNKT
+2372 GKSYGTVGYRKT

-2390 KGYTAQSE
+2390 EGYKAQSDLG
-2398 VVADS
+2398 ADP

-2435 NYQDINLTVKVKA
+2435 NYQDINLIVNVSA
-2448 VNQTLPEKVG
+2448 VNQIKPKPVG
-2458 TVSADAITYGQTLS
+2458 TITATPITYGNELS
-2472 ASTITGTM
+2472 MSTITGTM
-2480 QDPATGVAVNG
+2480 QDPATGDAVNG
-2491 TFTWDTPAVKLNAD
+2491 TFTWVTPDEKLKAGNHNAE
-2505 SHDAKWTFTPDKSY
+2505 WTFTPYESY

-2529 ATVTVNRK
+2529 ATVTVNPK
-2537 TVTVSGITAN
+2537 AVTVSGITAN

-2555 NAKLNF
+2555 NAVLDY
-2561 SNAKF
+2561 SNAQF
-2566 AGILENDTL
+2566 DGILENDKL
-2575 TVTAKGVFEK
+2575 TVAAKGVFVKVEA
-2585 PDIGKQKVT
+2585 GKQNVA
-2594 ISDLTLGGAST
+2594 ISDLTL
-2605 ANYVLAESGNQSET
+2605 V
-2619 TATITAKEVT
+2619 
-2629 ITITPNGGTYGS
+2629 
-2641 VVAATAKLTG
+2641 
-2651 AVDGK
+2651 
-2656 NVPVTLTYTGNG
+2656 
-2668 YNDTAVPVNAGS
+2668 
-2680 YTVTA
+2680 
-2685 SIANSNYT
+2685 
-2693 LTGKTTAD
+2693 
-2701 FVITPKA
+2701 
-2708 VTVTGITANDK
+2708 
-2719 VYDGTTNATLDCSN
+2719 
-2733 AKFGGVLENDTLTV
+2733 
-2747 TAKGMFEKADVGEQ
+2747 
-2761 KVTISDLTLDGN
+2761 GN

-2786 TETTATITAE
+2786 TETTATITAKE
-2796 QITVSIKPNG
+2796 VIVTITPNG
-2806 GTYGETI
+2806 GTYGS
-2813 TPATVTAN
+2813 VTAAAAELPGAVEGDN
-2821 GVVGEDA
+2821 VPV
-2828 PKITLTYTGTANDG
+2828 TLTYTGNDYNSTTVPVNAGSYTVTASIADSNYVLTGKTTAN
-2842 TEYTGTTPPT
+2842 
-2852 KAGTYTITATITDPN
+2852 
-2867 YKLDADTATAEF
+2867 F
-2879 TVAKRSA
+2879 V
-2886 TVTPDNKSK
+2886 
-2895 VYEEKDPELTYKVSG
+2895 
-2910 VLDSETL
+2910 
-2917 EGITLARAKGENAGK
+2917 
-2932 YAITATAD
+2932 
-2940 AGANPNYAVTFA
+2940 
-2952 EGTFTI
+2952 I
-2958 ELKSIK
+2958 EPKSIK
-2964 GATVVL
+2964 DAKVVL

-3002 AGNTATTPG
+3002 TGNTATAHG
-3011 SHTLTITAKG
+3011 IYTLTVTGKG
-3021 NYTGTV
+3021 NYKDFV
-3027 EQTYVI
+3027 KWTYVI
-3033 IPAKAE
+3033 APAKAE
-3039 SAPGED
+3039 DAPGED
-3045 ITIGSGKVKVVVK
+3045 ITIGSGKVKVDVQ

-3069 TNKAELLAML
+3069 TDKAELLAML
-3079 VDSGDITADELAQI
+3079 VNSGDITADELVQI
-3093 ADGASVDIV
+3093 ANGASVDIV

-3107 ANVSAEIKTAMA
+3107 ANVSDEVKTAMA

-3130 FDISLFKYMT
+3130 LDISLLKYMT
-3140 VNGKQQDGAALHTTK
+3140 VNGSQQAAVALHTTK
-3155 NALPI
+3155 DALTI
-3160 SVVVPD
+3160 SVAVPD
-3166 ALVNTDSTVNRTYC
+3166 ALINTNSAVNRTYC
-3180 IVRNHEGTITVLDA
+3180 IVRNHKGTIDVLDA

-3224 SGSNP
+3224 SSKP

-3235 NDSETKKNEVAA
+3235 NDSETKKNEVSA

-3281 LVVSLLGLAVVFV
+3281 LVASLLGLAVVFV
-3294 CKRRNNK
+3294 CKKRNDK

>member
-6 LSMLMTLALCLTLFP
+6 LSMFMVLALCLTLLP
-21 APAWAAEDAPE
+21 APVRAAEDTPE
-32 GGAIVQQEQ
+32 SGAIVQQEQ

-108 DALPTVSELDGM
+108 DALPIVSELDGM

-164 QTAPLADVQPGVH
+164 QTALLADAQSGEH
-177 THCVCGKDSSTTV
+177 THCVCGKDSGTTV
-190 NGHTHSTNTE
+190 NGHTHNNSTAWT
-200 WKAADSLPG
+200 AADSLPG

-217 QSVTA
+217 QSVSS

-234 LNGQTISGSITVG
+234 LNGQTINGKITVG
-247 SGATLTLTDCSG
+247 SGATLTLTDCSDSG
-259 NGKVQGEVTV
+259 RVQGEVLV
-269 NGGKFELYSG
+269 NGGKLELYSG
-279 TITGGVQVGIK
+279 TITGGVQVGKK
-290 GGTYQTGSSFT
+290 GADYQTGSSFT

-434 FAGGGIYG
+434 FEGGGIYG

-804 KDLYTKVTAKAA
+804 KDLYTKITAKAA

-822 AYFTEDSALE
+822 AYFTKDSALE

-858 RDMYAFGTSMPLTGT
+858 RDMPYGTSITLTGT
-873 LTLKGGT
+873 LTLESGT

-885 VTVAKNADVTFAS
+885 VTVAENANVTFAN
-898 GSYRG
+898 GSYKG

-908 TATVKEDVTF
+908 TATVEAGVTF
-918 TSTVT
+918 TDASVT
-923 VNGTLNAKGGTFDGP
+923 VNGTLNAKGGTFTGN
-938 VEFNGSSTANI
+938 VKFNGSSIANI

-1025 TNDRVNTL
+1025 TNDRLNTL

-1046 KDGNGTCSIC
+1046 TDGNGTCSIC

-1062 SLTVGGTTSWYTAF
+1062 SLTVGDKTSWYAAF
-1076 ATAIEAANAADGAK
+1076 ATAIEAANAADGEK
-1090 TITLYQDVNGYVDG
+1090 TITLYQDVNGYADG
-1104 HSTTYELTRGPVTLA
+1104 HSTTYELTHGPVTLA

-1125 TRANLTAKGISLTVT
+1125 TRVNLIAKGISLTVT

-1195 ASLSGGSYGE
+1195 ASLSGGSYDA
-1205 ITSDTGY
+1205 ITSDAGY
-1212 VKPYALLAKGYAYKR
+1212 VKPYALLAKGYAYKK
-1227 TRDNQWLP
+1227 TKDNQWLP

-1240 SEKVTV
+1240 PSEVTV
-1246 EKAPFVVEK
+1246 EKAPFAVEK

-1276 TLTAVIASEPETE
+1276 TLTAVIAPKTE
-1289 DVTYYYWWEVFK
+1289 GVTYYYWWELFD
-1301 ESENDWTTSFKKVNT
+1301 ESKKDWTTTFSSVNT
-1316 ATHTGGQSK
+1316 ATHTGGQSV
-1325 TLTISG
+1325 TLSISG
-1331 LPVDKSY
+1331 LPENSIY
-1338 QYHIFVQCSNG
+1338 QYRVDVWSNNG
-1349 YNCYSE
+1349 YQCYSE
-1355 PFTVTQHQHSWTY
+1355 PFTVTRHQHSWMY

-1418 WQGPAVSEIT
+1418 WQGPAASEIT

-1433 TGMYGPEAL
+1433 TGKYGPEKL

-1447 PTKAGEYT
+1447 PTNAGEYT
-1455 ASITVGEGNKAAT
+1455 ASITVGEGNNAAT

-1474 IQKANPVVTEWPT
+1474 IQKANPVVTDWPT

-1501 GGSGE
+1501 GGNGE
-1506 GTFDFKAGAA
+1506 GTFAFKADAA
-1516 KSWDSA
+1516 KFWDSA
-1522 GRKTTTIVFIPTYTN
+1522 GSKTTTVVFTPTNTN
-1537 NYNELTKDYPVTV
+1537 NYNELTQDYNVTV
-1550 VKRTVKNCNTLVG
+1550 VKRTVKSCNTPAG
-1563 ITDKPC
+1563 IMDKPY
-1569 GTAQDELGLPGTVTI
+1569 GTALEELGLPGTVTI
-1584 TTVDGKTFN
+1584 TTVDGKTF
-1593 DIPVTWSGY
+1593 DKIPVTWSGY
-1602 NPNTL
+1602 DPNTL

-1621 AGEVEQPSTPVTA
+1621 ADEVEQPSTPVTA

-1647 ISPEPYDGVYDGN
+1647 ISPVAYEGVYDGSP
-1660 AHGITLT
+1660 HGITLT

-1672 ATVKYG
+1672 AIVKYG
-1678 TSVNSCTLD
+1678 ESADSCTQD
-1687 SLTYTDFTDGPEF
+1687 SLTYTDFTNGAKT
-1700 VYYKVSQPGYA
+1700 VYYKVSQSGYA
-1711 DASGSAWVNITKRPL
+1711 DASGSATVNITKRPL
-1726 TVTGITAKDK
+1726 TVSSITENKTYA
-1736 VYDGNT
+1736 YASGSDGKT
-1742 NVVLDY
+1742 IGVDIAGKLSTDRGTTTY
-1748 SAVTLGGV
+1748 AVATT
-1756 LKNDTLTV
+1756 DTEQLLSEVTV
-1764 TATGTLESAGVGERK
+1764 DTA
-1779 VTISDLTLGGA
+1779 
-1790 SAANYVLA
+1790 
-1798 ESGNQTETTA
+1798 GN
-1808 TITAKEVNVTIIP
+1808 
-1821 NGGTYGSVVAA
+1821 
-1832 AAKLTGAVDG
+1832 
-1842 ENVPVTL
+1842 L
-1849 TYTGNG
+1849 TYKVNQVDSSKVGK
-1855 YNDTAVPVNAG
+1855 TAII
-1866 SYTVTASIANSNYTL
+1866 TVTASMENYENVKYTL
-1881 TGKTTANFVIAPKTV
+1881 TISITDKKTVEIKRGNTVSVDGSNVLTYGEKISKLTLGNTVFVEAGTDNMVEGILSWSNPDEIPATGTTQAGWVFKPTDSRHYAELTGTAAITVAKATPVIAEKPTAGALTYGQKLSDSTLTGGKAAYQTADGTEITGTFAWKNSSSKPTAADSQKTEYDVIFTPSDKDNYNAVDTKLTITVNKAAQAPNMPEAAMAPAHSTQKIGDIILPEGWSWQEADKDTALADGVAVTANAFYTGTDKGNYETESVSITITRSECDHTHTEIRNQQEATCKEKGYTGDTYCKDCGEKLAAGTTIEKKPHTVGTTATCISKAVCSVCGENFGEVDATNHVHTTV
-1896 TVSGI
+1896 
-1901 TAKDKVYDG
+1901 K
-1910 TTNADIS
+1910 
-1917 SVTFDGVTLN
+1917 N
-1927 RGTDYT
+1927 RKEATCTQTGYTGDTYCTDCNKLLETSKELAALGHDY
-1933 VTASFDDAGVG
+1933 
-1944 NGKNVT
+1944 K
-1950 ATVTLTEQAAKN
+1950 ATVTKQPTTTEEG
-1962 YALKQ
+1962 
-1967 SIFHTTGNITKAAA
+1967 IM
-1981 PDFAKETTLAIV
+1981 
-1993 NGYKKTY
+1993 TY
-2000 TVTLPALPTL
+2000 TCSKCGHSYTQPIA
-2010 ETPKEYGAP
+2010 K
-2019 TYELGEIKLNGG
+2019 IKSDDSNKDNGSQNQKPQTG
-2031 YYTSGAKVENGKLTL
+2031 TDNGNQNQKPQPDTDNGKDNGTSIK
-2046 PIQKNDVGTTGSVGT
+2046 PYIKDDSGKEGWDVIKPQLEEAKSGDT
-2061 VTVVIK
+2061 VTVVMNGTTVVPKDVIDSIK
-2067 STNYE
+2067 GKDTTLVLDMGNGLSWKIYGK
-2072 DITLTVNVSAKNKLT
+2072 DITDAAGDIDFDVTVGADAGKSIPVDVINNVTGERSSLNLTLAYDGEFGFTATLTVNMESKNAGLYANLFYYNEQTGELEFISA
-2087 PVLAGTLTLTPTK
+2087 GQ
-2100 ITYGEPLSKIKITGK
+2100 I
-2115 MKDPTTEKE
+2115 DP
-2124 VKGTFAWEDGT
+2124 DGNVELVFTHASDYT
-2135 IKPDANDSYVAGWIF
+2135 IV
-2150 TPAGGYEEYATV
+2150 V
-2162 TGKATVEVAP
+2162 
-2172 KSIEGATITLEKRE
+2172 
-2186 FTYNA
+2186 
-2191 AEQSPKITGV
+2191 
-2201 TLNGWSKTI
+2201 
-2210 TTYDI
+2210 
-2215 VSGDKAINAN
+2215 
-2225 DSITLTIEGTGN
+2225 
-2237 YTGTATVEWKI
+2237 
-2248 IPAELTVSVQSVTK
+2248 
-2262 EYDGTTNATVTPSFN
+2262 
-2277 GLQGK
+2277 
-2282 DTLTAEDYSVTAAFK
+2282 
-2297 DAKVGYKKPVTGK
+2297 DAKIMS
-2310 VTLNQTDTAKNYL
+2310 D
-2323 LKNDG
+2323 
-2328 TFSTGEGTIKKAAA
+2328 
-2342 PTVPPVE
+2342 
-2349 LTIYNGVQKDYFVD
+2349 NGQ
-2363 LPPLPELGE
+2363 
-2372 GKSYGKVNYNKT
+2372 
-2384 HTINLS
+2384 
-2390 KGYTAQSE
+2390 A
-2398 VVADS
+2398 
-2403 ENLNTLR
+2403 
-2410 LLLHMTQTGSLT
+2410 
-2422 GEIGTVTIPVTTS
+2422 
-2435 NYQDINLTVKVKA
+2435 
-2448 VNQTLPEKVG
+2448 
-2458 TVSADAITYGQTLS
+2458 
-2472 ASTITGTM
+2472 
-2480 QDPATGVAVNG
+2480 
-2491 TFTWDTPAVKLNAD
+2491 
-2505 SHDAKWTFTPDKSY
+2505 
-2519 GGKYTTNTGT
+2519 
-2529 ATVTVNRK
+2529 
-2537 TVTVSGITAN
+2537 
-2547 DKVYDGTT
+2547 
-2555 NAKLNF
+2555 
-2561 SNAKF
+2561 
-2566 AGILENDTL
+2566 
-2575 TVTAKGVFEK
+2575 
-2585 PDIGKQKVT
+2585 
-2594 ISDLTLGGAST
+2594 
-2605 ANYVLAESGNQSET
+2605 
-2619 TATITAKEVT
+2619 
-2629 ITITPNGGTYGS
+2629 
-2641 VVAATAKLTG
+2641 
-2651 AVDGK
+2651 
-2656 NVPVTLTYTGNG
+2656 
-2668 YNDTAVPVNAGS
+2668 
-2680 YTVTA
+2680 
-2685 SIANSNYT
+2685 
-2693 LTGKTTAD
+2693 
-2701 FVITPKA
+2701 
-2708 VTVTGITANDK
+2708 
-2719 VYDGTTNATLDCSN
+2719 
-2733 AKFGGVLENDTLTV
+2733 
-2747 TAKGMFEKADVGEQ
+2747 
-2761 KVTISDLTLDGN
+2761 
-2773 SANNYVLAESGNQ
+2773 
-2786 TETTATITAE
+2786 
-2796 QITVSIKPNG
+2796 
-2806 GTYGETI
+2806 
-2813 TPATVTAN
+2813 
-2821 GVVGEDA
+2821 
-2828 PKITLTYTGTANDG
+2828 
-2842 TEYTGTTPPT
+2842 
-2852 KAGTYTITATITDPN
+2852 
-2867 YKLDADTATAEF
+2867 
-2879 TVAKRSA
+2879 
-2886 TVTPDNKSK
+2886 DNKS
-2895 VYEEKDPELTYKVSG
+2895 D
-2910 VLDSETL
+2910 ET
-2917 EGITLARAKGENAGK
+2917 
-2932 YAITATAD
+2932 
-2940 AGANPNYAVTFA
+2940 
-2952 EGTFTI
+2952 
-2958 ELKSIK
+2958 
-2964 GATVVL
+2964 
-2970 GKGLAA
+2970 
-2976 NGAEQTQTVEK
+2976 
-2987 VLLGDKEIPADSYTV
+2987 IPA
-3002 AGNTATTPG
+3002 P
-3011 SHTLTITAKG
+3011 
-3021 NYTGTV
+3021 
-3027 EQTYVI
+3027 
-3033 IPAKAE
+3033 
-3039 SAPGED
+3039 
-3045 ITIGSGKVKVVVK
+3045 
-3058 SEGTVP
+3058 
-3064 PATLL
+3064 
-3069 TNKAELLAML
+3069 
-3079 VDSGDITADELAQI
+3079 
-3093 ADGASVDIV
+3093 
-3102 LTVKE
+3102 
-3107 ANVSAEIKTAMA
+3107 
-3119 QAAKD
+3119 
-3124 YTIGQY
+3124 
-3130 FDISLFKYMT
+3130 
-3140 VNGKQQDGAALHTTK
+3140 
-3155 NALPI
+3155 
-3160 SVVVPD
+3160 
-3166 ALVNTDSTVNRTYC
+3166 
-3180 IVRNHEGTITVLDA
+3180 
-3194 AFDAAGKT
+3194 
-3202 LTFKTDRFSIY
+3202 KTD
-3213 AIAYKDTAVPS
+3213 D
-3224 SGSNP
+3224 
-3229 GSNNSS
+3229 
-3235 NDSETKKNEVAA
+3235 
-3247 PTPAPTPASTSKPS
+3247 STSKYAWNN
-3261 TITAMPQTGDT
+3261 TIIIIIGICIILIVFGAVF
-3272 SNPTLYVVL
+3272 YVRKK
-3281 LVVSLLGLAVVFV
+3281 SGSEEE
-3294 CKRRNNK
+3294 